1 MTNRIT
7 IHTNRSRSTARAD
20 ALIVLQARMGSSRL
34 PGKVLA
40 PLAGRT
46 MLAHCVERLRAA
58 DVGEVLV
65 ATTERPDDD
74 AVVAEAGRLGVRV
87 VRGAVD
93 DVLGRLG
100 QAVAN
105 WNGPY
110 VIRAAA
116 DNPMVDMDG
125 ARRLLRVLDEGA
137 DYCVEEGLPVGASV
151 EAMRT
156 DVLRKADRLAT
167 SSSDREHVTPFIRH
181 RHEAFTVRLLQ
192 APLALR
198 RPVLRLT
205 VDTRTD
211 LQFVRGLLEPAEAGG
226 RLLALSEIVAL
237 ADRFSDWAGV
247 A

>member
-1 MTNRIT
+1 MTNRLT
-7 IHTNRSRSTARAD
+7 VHTNRSRSTARAD

-46 MLAHCVERLRAA
+46 MLAHCIERLRAA
-58 DVGEVLV
+58 DVGDVLV
-65 ATTERPDDD
+65 ATTKRPDDD

-93 DVLGRLG
+93 DVLGRIG
-100 QAVAN
+100 QAVAG

-125 ARRLLRVLDEGA
+125 ARRLLPLLDEGA
-137 DYCVEEGLPVGASV
+137 DYCVEEGLPVGASI

-167 SSSDREHVTPFIRH
+167 SASDREHVTPYIRH
-181 RHEAFTVRLLQ
+181 HEAFTVRLLQ

-198 RPVLRLT
+198 RPALRLT

-211 LQFVRGLLEPAEAGG
+211 LQFVRSLLEPADAGG